1 MKSAIIILNHHL
13 RLEDN
18 PALFEASQ
26 SHERVIAVYLHS
38 GSKANA
44 SDVRLHHRLK
54 QLESSVFCVD
64 VSQGLQT
71 FVDFCRFYHAD
82 TVFINAVHRVHL
94 GYWKTISQSLEK
106 AEIQS
111 RSVEA
116 DLIDYSGFLNKQGG
130 FFKVYTPFWKAW
142 VAQACLREPLP
153 KVQPYAVETTDYSCS
168 VEDLGLLPKIPWAD
182 DFYLDN
188 ELDDFLDNRVA
199 DYAEYRDMPAVN
211 GTSKLASAIHF
222 GEISSHQI
230 LWTMRENDVW
240 FDAFARQIIWREFAR
255 YTFHHAPTGINEP
268 LNDRF
273 SEFPWSKEKDETF
286 IAWTKGQTG
295 IPLVDAGMREL
306 WHTGY
311 MHNRVRMVVASF
323 LTKNL
328 MKDWRLGAEWFEH
341 TLCDADLFINRFS
354 WQWVAGCGR
363 DAAPYFRI
371 FNPITQSQKFDPD
384 GTYIRQWVP
393 ELAHLKDKKIHEPWT
408 WAPNYPRPLVDLKQS
423 RVVALEAYHSTS

>member
-18 PALFEASQ
+18 PALYEASQ
-26 SHERVIAVYLHS
+26 SHERLIAVYLHS

-199 DYAEYRDMPAVN
+199 DYAEY
-211 GTSKLASAIHF
+211 
-222 GEISSHQI
+222 
-230 LWTMRENDVW
+230 
-240 FDAFARQIIWREFAR
+240 
-255 YTFHHAPTGINEP
+255 APTGINEP

-384 GTYIRQWVP
+384 GTYIRKWVP

-423 RVVALEAYHSTS
+423 RVEALEAYHSTS